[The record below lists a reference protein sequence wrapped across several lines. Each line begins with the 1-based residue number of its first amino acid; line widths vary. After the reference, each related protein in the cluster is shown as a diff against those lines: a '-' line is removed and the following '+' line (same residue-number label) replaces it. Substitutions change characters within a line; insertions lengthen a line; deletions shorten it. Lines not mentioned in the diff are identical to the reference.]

1 MGLIVIITS
10 LILERALG
18 HLQHLRRL
26 DWFPGY
32 RDMLFSRAP
41 DGWSSGIG
49 GVILVLAPVVLA
61 ALCLQWLLDDV
72 LWGFL
77 ELLFNIAVVTYC
89 LGPEAFNQQVDAYL
103 QARESGEYGK
113 AGNIAERLVGGPV
126 SDDIHRQAK
135 QVTTAILYEGNIRIF
150 AVLFWFLL
158 LGPAGAL
165 LYRVAAAYVQ
175 DANQRLDVS
184 ALETPEFES
193 ANAASR
199 VHALLDW
206 LPARLLSL
214 TFFLA
219 GSFDDAWQGWRRAW
233 QAEQDYTESSRSIV
247 VSTGCGA
254 MRHEVD
260 DASAEATS
268 YETYDLQWVRTA
280 RALVWRSLVVWLV
293 VVALLTM
300 AGWFV

>member
-1 MGLIVIITS
+1 MGLIVIIIS
-10 LILERALG
+10 LILERAFG
-18 HLQHLRRL
+18 HLQYVRRL

-32 RDMLFSRAP
+32 RDTLFSRVP
-41 DGWSSGIG
+41 ESWTSGVG

-61 ALCLQWLLDDV
+61 ALFLQWLLGDV
-72 LWGFL
+72 LWGFP
-77 ELLFNIAVVTYC
+77 ELLFSIAVVTYC

-103 QARESGEYGK
+103 EAREAGEYSK
-113 AGNIAERLVGGPV
+113 AGKIAEKLVGGPV

-135 QVTTAILYEGNIRIF
+135 QVTTAVLYEGNVRIF

-165 LYRVAAAYVQ
+165 LYRMVAAYAQ
-175 DANQRLDVS
+175 DADQRLDVS

-193 ANAASR
+193 GAAAR

-214 TFFLA
+214 TFFLT
-219 GSFDDAWQGWRRAW
+219 GSFDDAWRGWRRAW
-233 QAEQDYTESSRSIV
+233 QADQDFIDSSRSIV

-260 DASAEATS
+260 DTSAEAAS

-280 RALVWRSLVVWLV
+280 RALIWRSLVVWLV
-293 VVALLTM
+293 IVALLTL
-300 AGWFV
+300 AGRIN

>member
-1 MGLIVIITS
+1 MGLIVIVVS

-32 RDMLFSRAP
+32 REVLFSRAP
-41 DGWSSGIG
+41 GSWTFGIG
-49 GVILVLAPVVLA
+49 GAILVLAPVVLA
-61 ALCLQWLLDDV
+61 ALFLQWLLDDL
-72 LWGFL
+72 LWGGL
-77 ELLFNIAVVTYC
+77 ELLFSIAVVTYC

-103 QARESGEYGK
+103 EAREAGEYGK
-113 AGNIAERLVGGPV
+113 AGRIAEKLAGGPV

-135 QVTTAILYEGNIRIF
+135 QVTTAVLYEGNVRIF
-150 AVLFWFLL
+150 AVVFWFLL

-165 LYRVAAAYVQ
+165 LYRMAAAYAR
-175 DANQRLDVS
+175 DTDRRLDVS
-184 ALETPEFES
+184 ALETPAFES
-193 ANAASR
+193 GAAGR
-199 VHALLDW
+199 VHAVLDW

-214 TFFLA
+214 TFFLT
-219 GSFDDAWQGWRRAW
+219 GSFDDAWRGWRRAW
-233 QAEQDYTESSRSIV
+233 QAEQDLTDSSRSIV

-260 DASAEATS
+260 DTSAEAAS

-280 RALVWRSLVVWLV
+280 RALIWRSLVVWLV
-293 VVALLTM
+293 IIALLTL
-300 AGWFV
+300 AGRIN